1 MSNTENLKEKA
12 VTGAIWKMAERII
25 GQVIG
30 FLIGIV
36 MARLLSPEDYGI
48 VGMLT
53 IFFALART
61 FQDSGFGSALIQKKN
76 RTEDDF
82 STVFLFNLGSSIIIY
97 AVLFFT
103 APLIA
108 SFYNT
113 PILTDITRM
122 SALSFIIGGLT
133 GIQYSKLNIELKF
146 KTISQLSI
154 LGQIVTG
161 IIGITLAYNG
171 MGVWALV
178 LQGLASSI
186 VTGTVIWVISG
197 WKPSLRFSRDS
208 FNSLFK
214 FGSNIL
220 GSHIINTIYNNLYTL
235 VIGKAFNPSAV
246 GLYNRANGYAILPAG
261 LVMDMA
267 LHVNYPIL
275 AKIQDDDERL
285 LRAYS
290 KLLTVPF
297 YILYP
302 LLVGLIVCAEPLIS
316 VMIGDKWLP
325 CVSYLQILCFGYMFY
340 PLNGFNMNLLY
351 VKGRSDLA
359 LKMDFIKKPIGLAL
373 LFCAIPFGIIWM
385 MVGKAV
391 YSFIVYFMNCYYT
404 QKILGFG
411 IKKQTAILM
420 PIFLNSCLMGLAII
434 VTIHFVEPYW
444 IKLLVG
450 IPTGIVSYWLLSIIL
465 KVDSYYEIKTIIM
478 KEILKKNK
486 GC

>member
-12 VTGAIWKMAERII
+12 VAGAAWKMAERII

-30 FLIGIV
+30 FLIGVV

-97 AVLFFT
+97 AILFFT

-186 VTGTVIWVISG
+186 VT
-197 WKPSLRFSRDS
+197 
-208 FNSLFK
+208 
-214 FGSNIL
+214 
-220 GSHIINTIYNNLYTL
+220 
-235 VIGKAFNPSAV
+235 
-246 GLYNRANGYAILPAG
+246 
-261 LVMDMA
+261 
-267 LHVNYPIL
+267 
-275 AKIQDDDERL
+275 
-285 LRAYS
+285 
-290 KLLTVPF
+290 
-297 YILYP
+297 
-302 LLVGLIVCAEPLIS
+302 
-316 VMIGDKWLP
+316 
-325 CVSYLQILCFGYMFY
+325 
-340 PLNGFNMNLLY
+340 
-351 VKGRSDLA
+351 
-359 LKMDFIKKPIGLAL
+359 
-373 LFCAIPFGIIWM
+373 
-385 MVGKAV
+385 
-391 YSFIVYFMNCYYT
+391 
-404 QKILGFG
+404 
-411 IKKQTAILM
+411 
-420 PIFLNSCLMGLAII
+420 
-434 VTIHFVEPYW
+434 
-444 IKLLVG
+444 
-450 IPTGIVSYWLLSIIL
+450 
-465 KVDSYYEIKTIIM
+465 
-478 KEILKKNK
+478 
-486 GC
+486 